1 VEAPGTAPGSE
12 WFIATVIYFHSRRT
26 GTSNI
31 GRKSEEKQGRCRGRA
46 GEEHGELAGFGPV
59 PNCGQAVA
67 FPPDA
72 APWVGYRRETRLTL
86 PRGWLGGV
94 PIVAGSWSMF
104 TTGMRRIRSRVL
116 PAQWAAKV
124 AMGGLAAVL
133 SDNGSRLLVRSR
145 CAGPPSVLDVA
156 GQRRFGFCWRCL

>member
-1 VEAPGTAPGSE
+1 
-12 WFIATVIYFHSRRT
+12 
-26 GTSNI
+26 
-31 GRKSEEKQGRCRGRA
+31 
-46 GEEHGELAGFGPV
+46 LAGFGPV

-67 FPPDA
+67 FPPAA
-72 APWVGYRRETRLTL
+72 APWVGYRRETCLTL

-116 PAQWAAKV
+116 
-124 AMGGLAAVL
+124 
-133 SDNGSRLLVRSR
+133 LLVRSR

-156 GQRRFGFCWRCL
+156 GQRRFGFCWRCLRKLARHFVGHAYRFRLSEQRARSPGFRGE